1 MSVKSKPGTGSH
13 TLESKISETTSWQDK
28 GQNRDVIEWLARID
42 GSRPFLKT
50 ASQTWTYRD
59 AVAEVARRA
68 GSGIRVVEPSGSPQS
83 VFDCLAATGDDAA
96 VIVGPGTE
104 LGSLDDVQGA
114 DLVLYTSGT
123 SGVPKGVRFSM
134 SNLEAA
140 SQASIAHL
148 GHGSDDTWLLSMGLH
163 HVAGLSIVIR
173 SALAGGSIRMLD
185 GFDPA
190 IAARA
195 MRGDV
200 TMVSVV
206 PTMLRQVLDQDAGPF
221 VGLRGV
227 LVGGGPIPPGL
238 LERADAAGMPVLPTY
253 GMTETFGQ
261 VATLRPGA
269 PLAYHAHPLPGVEL
283 RVNRDGVI
291 EVAGSMVSPG
301 YVGEPDRDSR
311 WFTTADVGVLEPDG
325 AVKVVGRTDTIIVT
339 GGENVDP
346 VRVEAEIRSHGI
358 EEVIVVGVPDEQWG
372 AVLVAVFS
380 GSGSSESVDEA
391 LRGSLPRHMVPTR
404 WVRVDEVPRTALGK
418 PDRPAALLLAG

>member
-1 MSVKSKPGTGSH
+1 M
-13 TLESKISETTSWQDK
+13 
-28 GQNRDVIEWLARID
+28 
-42 GSRPFLKT
+42 
-50 ASQTWTYRD
+50 
-59 AVAEVARRA
+59 
-68 GSGIRVVEPSGSPQS
+68 
-83 VFDCLAATGDDAA
+83 FDCLAATGDDAA